1 MEKNKRLLFGVNG
14 LVWLFGTACTPLVN
28 ISSLINIVILFGT
41 NKVVFLLLFEKPTS
55 LNTFFHG
62 HATYYALLHS
72 VFTKLM
78 QH

>member
-1 MEKNKRLLFGVNG
+1 MDLYGYLVKPLLLF
-14 LVWLFGTACTPLVN
+14 LFVN

-41 NKVVFLLLFEKPTS
+41 NKVVLLMFLFEKATP

>member
-1 MEKNKRLLFGVNG
+1 MDLYGYLGQPVILF
-14 LVWLFGTACTPLVN
+14 LFIN
-28 ISSLINIVILFGT
+28 ISSLINILILFGT
-41 NKVVFLLLFEKPTS
+41 NKVVLLMLLFEKSTP

-78 QH
+78 QHWM

>member
-1 MEKNKRLLFGVNG
+1 MDVYGCFGQPV
-14 LVWLFGTACTPLVN
+14 LRFPFVN

-41 NKVVFLLLFEKPTS
+41 NKVVLLFLLLFEKPTS
-55 LNTFFHG
+55 LNTFFHR
-62 HATYYALLHS
+62 HATSYALLHS

>member
-1 MEKNKRLLFGVNG
+1 MDLYGFLGQPVLRFP
-14 LVWLFGTACTPLVN
+14 FVN
-28 ISSLINIVILFGT
+28 ISSLINNVILFGR
-41 NKVVFLLLFEKPTS
+41 NKVVLLFEKPTS

>member
-1 MEKNKRLLFGVNG
+1 MDLYGYLVKPLLLFR
-14 LVWLFGTACTPLVN
+14 FVN

-41 NKVVFLLLFEKPTS
+41 NKVVLLMLLFEKPTP

>member
-1 MEKNKRLLFGVNG
+1 MDLCGYLVKPLPLF
-14 LVWLFGTACTPLVN
+14 LFVN

-41 NKVVFLLLFEKPTS
+41 NKVVLLMLLFEKPTP

>member
-1 MEKNKRLLFGVNG
+1 MDLYRYLGQPVLLF
-14 LVWLFGTACTPLVN
+14 LFIN

-41 NKVVFLLLFEKPTS
+41 NKVVLLFLLLFEKSTP

-78 QH
+78 QHWM